1 MQIQP
6 YGLMIVIGI
15 LVSGGVGCLLCKRY
29 GVDFNDM
36 ILLFTYGLSFGFAG
50 GKLVFLLVSIRSL
63 PWGQAGFS
71 DILTQS
77 GFVFYGGIPFGLV
90 GILLAKKLHRI
101 DLTQCLPLCAP
112 LIPLG
117 HAFGRIGCS
126 LVGCCRGMAYDGPC
140 AITYYNSPVAPNGQP
155 FFPVQLLEAVLLF
168 LLAGVLL
175 VMLFKQAGL
184 DKLAL
189 TYLVSYAVMR
199 FLLEFLRGDAER
211 GSAAGLSTSQWISVA
226 LTVIVP
232 VWYVLR
238 RKRKKPQ

>member
-6 YGLMIVIGI
+6 YGLMIAVGI
-15 LVSGGVGCLLCKRY
+15 LAAGGVGYLLCRRR
-29 GVDFNDM
+29 GVNFDDI
-36 ILLFTYGLSFGFAG
+36 ILLFAYGISLGFVG
-50 GKLVFLLVSIRSL
+50 GKVVYLLVSFRDI
-63 PWGQAGFS
+63 PWGTVGLS
-71 DILTQS
+71 DILVQS
-77 GFVFYGGIPFGLV
+77 GFVFYGGIPFGLA
-90 GILLAKKLHRI
+90 GILLARRLHGI
-101 DLTQCLPLCAP
+101 DLGRCLPVCAP

-140 AITYYNSPVAPNGQP
+140 AITYHNSPVAPNGQP

-175 VMLFKQAGL
+175 VMLCKGVGL
-184 DKLAL
+184 DGLAL

-211 GSAAGLSTSQWISVA
+211 GGLLGLSTSQWIS
-226 LTVIVP
+226 LGLLIIVP
-232 VWYVLR
+232 IWYAVR
-238 RKRKKPQ
+238 RKKQ